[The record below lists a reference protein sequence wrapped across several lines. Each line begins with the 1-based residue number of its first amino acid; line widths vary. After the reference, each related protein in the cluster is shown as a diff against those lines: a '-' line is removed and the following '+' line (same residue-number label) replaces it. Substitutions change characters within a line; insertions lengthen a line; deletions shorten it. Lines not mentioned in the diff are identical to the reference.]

1 MKKIIGLVG
10 TNSEQSTN
18 RQLLQFMQHYF
29 AQEADIEL
37 VEIVDFPMFNKPE
50 DKALPE
56 IVKTVAE
63 KLKQQMASLS
73 VRLNMTM
80 RCRLL

>member
-1 MKKIIGLVG
+1 
-10 TNSEQSTN
+10 
-18 RQLLQFMQHYF
+18 MQHYF

-63 KLKQQMASLS
+63 
-73 VRLNMTM
+73 N
-80 RCRLL
+80 

>member
-50 DKALPE
+50 DKVLPE
-56 IVKTVAE
+56 IV

>member
-37 VEIVDFPMFNKPE
+37 VEIVDFPMLKRLL
-50 DKALPE
+50 K
-56 IVKTVAE
+56 

>member
-29 AQEADIEL
+29 AQEADIE
-37 VEIVDFPMFNKPE
+37 
-50 DKALPE
+50 
-56 IVKTVAE
+56 
-63 KLKQQMASLS
+63 
-73 VRLNMTM
+73 
-80 RCRLL
+80 

>member
-1 MKKIIGLVG
+1 
-10 TNSEQSTN
+10 
-18 RQLLQFMQHYF
+18 MQHYF

-80 RCRLL
+80 RCRLLMNALSWLSYGIFRLLINQL

>member
-29 AQEADIEL
+29 AQEAVPLEHKRIC
-37 VEIVDFPMFNKPE
+37 
-50 DKALPE
+50 
-56 IVKTVAE
+56 VKF
-63 KLKQQMASLS
+63 
-73 VRLNMTM
+73 
-80 RCRLL
+80 

>member
-37 VEIVDFPMFNKPE
+37 TSQ
-50 DKALPE
+50 
-56 IVKTVAE
+56 KT
-63 KLKQQMASLS
+63 KLCQK
-73 VRLNMTM
+73 
-80 RCRLL
+80 